1 MECYRVLLVDDEE
14 EIRAGISRKIDW
26 DSLGFTLAGEADNGE
41 EALELAELVR
51 PDVVLTDIKMPFM
64 DGLELCRRL
73 KRVLPAAKTVVFS
86 GFDDFEYAR
95 KAVGMGVSEY
105 IMKPINAQE
114 MSGVLLRLKDQL
126 DQQQAER
133 RDMES
138 LRRRY
143 EESLPVLRELFI
155 PGCWTARSG
164 RSRSGTGRPDMRS
177 RCRMGPGQWLCLMW
191 TVWRMQSSGTSCCS
205 SPCRAF

>member
-1 MECYRVLLVDDEE
+1 MERYRVLLVDDEE

-73 KRVLPAAKTVVFS
+73 KRILPAAKTVVFS

-95 KAVGMGVSEY
+95 QAVGMGVSEY

-138 LRRRY
+138 LRRCF
-143 EESLPVLRELFI
+143 L

-164 RSRSGTGRPDMRS
+164 RSRSGTGRPGMRS
-177 RCRMGPGQWLCLMW
+177 RCPRGPGRWPCLL
-191 TVWRMQSSGTSCCS
+191 
-205 SPCRAF
+205 